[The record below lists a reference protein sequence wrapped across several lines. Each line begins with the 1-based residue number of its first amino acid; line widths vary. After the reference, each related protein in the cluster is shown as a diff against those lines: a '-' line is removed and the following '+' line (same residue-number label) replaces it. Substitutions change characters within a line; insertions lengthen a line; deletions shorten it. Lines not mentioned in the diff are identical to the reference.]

1 MKRTATY
8 TTSAGNPAG
17 WSVAR
22 GSLVGPSLVHVAGFA
37 GQIRT
42 GLPCDASDSSELGYR

>member
-8 TTSAGNPAG
+8 TTIAGYPAG

-22 GSLVGPSLVHVAGFA
+22 GSLVGPSLVHAGFA
-37 GQIRT
+37 GQIRSD
-42 GLPCDASDSSELGYR
+42 LPADACKSSELGDR